1 MHRNAAYC
9 LRQYGAG
16 YAYAA
21 FATYGYACRPI
32 GCGRYGRFVA
42 YCLRQYGAGY
52 AYAACA
58 TYGYACRPIGNADT
72 GSEY

>member
-9 LRQYGAG
+9 LRQYGVG

-32 GCGRYGRFVA
+32 GY
-42 YCLRQYGAGY
+42 
-52 AYAACA
+52 
-58 TYGYACRPIGNADT
+58 ADT

>member
-32 GCGRYGRFVA
+32 GY
-42 YCLRQYGAGY
+42 
-52 AYAACA
+52 
-58 TYGYACRPIGNADT
+58 ADT
-72 GSEY
+72 GSEYYTKRKTQ